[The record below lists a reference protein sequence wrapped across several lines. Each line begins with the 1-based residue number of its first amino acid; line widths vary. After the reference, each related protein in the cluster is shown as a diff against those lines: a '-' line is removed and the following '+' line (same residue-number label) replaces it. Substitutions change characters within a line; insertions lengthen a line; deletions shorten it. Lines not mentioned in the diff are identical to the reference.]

1 LPTINGWIESTAI
14 TAPANKSYSAIYDT
28 NTVPP
33 TPANFEGQTLFF
45 FPGLEDINDTVS
57 ILQPVLI
64 YNVSGWSVANYNC
77 CLSGSI
83 GVSTPIPVSPGDEI
97 VSSITEN
104 CKPGTL
110 TCATWN
116 VYSLDTKT
124 HQSTSLLNTPSEG
137 QTFNWAFGA
146 VLEPYNVNVC
156 ADYPSKPETYN
167 MIVFDEQF
175 KPVVPKW
182 VVSVGT
188 TAKPQCGYGIDVQPF
203 QNTLKYTS
211 TPFTSVASP
220 SSITLKPGGTATLD
234 ITVGGLGSGRSVIV
248 DTGLGDLPMGVSYAY
263 KTIPSGVTGGGVD
276 LTNATVVVTL
286 TASKSACLGTKRIAV
301 TASEISIGS
310 PPITDTV
317 TTTVN

>member
-1 LPTINGWIESTAI
+1 MMRKYVLAALAVLATSTMFAQVPAGPNRPGNVPEDYVITPFRHFHPSCVQTVAEGETLRLNGQVQHRDGTVTGNSSCNYTAYHPDGTPKVKGEKTPLPTINGWIESTAI

-83 GVSTPIPVSPGDEI
+83 GVSTPIPVSRGDEI

-104 CKPGTL
+104 CKPGTF
-110 TCATWN
+110 TCPTWN

-124 HQSTSLLNTPSEG
+124 RQSTSLLKTPSAG

-156 ADYPSKPETYN
+156 ADYPSKPETHN

-182 VVSVGT
+182 VVS
-188 TAKPQCGYGIDVQPF
+188 
-203 QNTLKYTS
+203 
-211 TPFTSVASP
+211 
-220 SSITLKPGGTATLD
+220 
-234 ITVGGLGSGRSVIV
+234 
-248 DTGLGDLPMGVSYAY
+248 
-263 KTIPSGVTGGGVD
+263 
-276 LTNATVVVTL
+276 
-286 TASKSACLGTKRIAV
+286 
-301 TASEISIGS
+301 E
-310 PPITDTV
+310 
-317 TTTVN
+317 